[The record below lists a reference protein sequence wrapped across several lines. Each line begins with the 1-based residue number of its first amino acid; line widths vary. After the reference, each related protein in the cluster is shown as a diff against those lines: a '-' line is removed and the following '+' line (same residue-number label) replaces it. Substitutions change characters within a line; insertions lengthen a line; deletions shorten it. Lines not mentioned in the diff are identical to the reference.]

1 MKSFFY
7 ILITFRYFFLH
18 IRLIVIVCV
27 GGHIGRHTV
36 GHTGGNIGG
45 NIGDKGDTGET
56 GGKGDTCDTGEK
68 GDTGTQGRTLP
79 SNDILEFD
87 YQVHTTSGIIYN
99 NGLITLVY
107 MGTYKISYFVN
118 IPQPN
123 QFSLFLNNIHL
134 PESTFNT
141 NYGMCIIQTLADN
154 SILTMVNTT
163 AGTNTI
169 QPITNTGTFS
179 GINSYALI
187 EKIG

>member
-18 IRLIVIVCV
+18 IRLIVIVYV

-36 GHTGGNIGG
+36 GHTVGHTGGNI
-45 NIGDKGDTGET
+45 
-56 GGKGDTCDTGEK
+56 GEK
-68 GDTGTQGRTLP
+68 GDTGTQGISGEIGGLAEYAYYYSTQGRTLP

-163 AGTNTI
+163 TGTLTI
-169 QPITNTGTFS
+169 QPITNT
-179 GINSYALI
+179 
-187 EKIG
+187 